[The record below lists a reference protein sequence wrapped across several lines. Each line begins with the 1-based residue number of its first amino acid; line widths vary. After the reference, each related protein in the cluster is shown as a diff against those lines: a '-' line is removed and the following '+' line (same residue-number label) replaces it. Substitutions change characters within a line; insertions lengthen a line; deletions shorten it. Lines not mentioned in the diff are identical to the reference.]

1 MQCGYQR
8 SFDFGTLCAHES
20 KTRQKERQRGR
31 MEERQ
36 YNKKKKQKSERIRK
50 KLKRLENNNRKR
62 TERIYW
68 QVKNWCHSSC
78 CFTLPIYNPIYMQRS
93 GNVFFPSS
101 WGPTSCSEHLQA
113 AVAAWSAWCRK
124 AVIISRSSCG
134 GHGELKACPGWLVG
148 WLVGWVVGWLGGW
161 LGGWVVGWLVG
172 FISYLS
178 HCVVHDRELMH
189 G

>member
-62 TERIYW
+62 TERIYKSKIDVI
-68 QVKNWCHSSC
+68 QVVVSLCPYIIPYICKDQEM
-78 CFTLPIYNPIYMQRS
+78 CFSLPV
-93 GNVFFPSS
+93 G
-101 WGPTSCSEHLQA
+101 GPHPA
-113 AVAAWSAWCRK
+113 ASTFR
-124 AVIISRSSCG
+124 RP
-134 GHGELKACPGWLVG
+134 LRPDP
-148 WLVGWVVGWLGGW
+148 LGAGR
-161 LGGWVVGWLVG
+161 L
-172 FISYLS
+172 
-178 HCVVHDRELMH
+178 
-189 G
+189 